1 MHTSISRGTLLSI
14 IRSMA
19 FIQSLV
25 VEIEVPSLEVC
36 AMSTQ
41 DGVIPMGREESGY
54 FPQPEPV
61 I

>member
-41 DGVIPMGREESGY
+41 DGVIAMGREESRY
-54 FPQPEPV
+54 FPQPEP
-61 I
+61 II